1 MAYILILFLLMGSAF
16 FSGTEIAYTSLNKLK
31 MKRDSENP
39 STVQK
44 LVSFIYN
51 HYDYALSTVLVG
63 NNLVNIGATS
73 VATVLAVKLA
83 ADLGGRISDDTAS
96 TIVTFV
102 MTVLILIVGEITPK
116 MIARRCNEQIAKFAA
131 WPLIILMVLF
141 FPVVWLTSCI
151 VSLFSLLWKREEQT
165 VTITEEELENLLDT
179 AEDEGVI
186 DESETD
192 LLQSALEFTDLDAA
206 DILTPRIDVVGF
218 ELHDSMDFI
227 LKTISETQF
236 SRFPVYERTIDHV
249 VGILYVKHLLKEL
262 VDNREVQLSD
272 LLLEPVY
279 IPKTMK
285 LHDIMDE
292 FRTHQTHMVIH
303 DIMDEFRTH
312 QTHMVIV
319 ADEYGGIMGVVTMED
334 VLEQLVGEIW
344 DENDDIVNDWQEL
357 DKHRWECSGDM
368 NLTEFFDNLD
378 LDDEEIESDC
388 ATVGGWAT
396 ENIGAMPVAF
406 DAFDYLQYT
415 ILVKH
420 VDENHRIT
428 RLLILE
434 HTYRPKDED
443 T

>member
-1 MAYILILFLLMGSAF
+1 MAYLLIFFLLMGSAF
-16 FSGTEIAYTSLNKLK
+16 FSGTEIAYTSLSKLK
-31 MKRDSENP
+31 MKRDAENP
-39 STVQK
+39 STAQK
-44 LVSFIYN
+44 LVGFIYN

-73 VATVLAVKLA
+73 VATVLAVNLA
-83 ADLGGRISDDTAS
+83 VRMDGRITDETAS
-96 TIVTFV
+96 TIVTLV
-102 MTVLILIVGEITPK
+102 MTVLILIIGEITPK
-116 MIARRCNEQIAKFAA
+116 MVARRCSETIAKLAA
-131 WPLIILMVLF
+131 WPLLILMILF
-141 FPVVWLTSCI
+141 FPVVWVTTSI
-151 VSLFSLLWKREEQT
+151 VNLFSLLWKKDTQS

-186 DESETD
+186 DESETE

-206 DILTPRIDVVGF
+206 DILTPRIDVIGF
-218 ELHDSMDFI
+218 ELHDSLEYI
-227 LKTISETQF
+227 LNTIAETQF
-236 SRFPVYERTIDHV
+236 SRYPVYERTIDHV

-262 VDNREVQLSD
+262 VDNKDVQLTD

-292 FRTHQTHMVIH
+292 FRSHQS
-303 DIMDEFRTH
+303 
-312 QTHMVIV
+312 HMVIV
-319 ADEYGGIMGVVTMED
+319 ADEYGGIMGIVTMED

-344 DENDDIVNDWQEL
+344 DENDDIVNDWQQL
-357 DKHRWECSGDM
+357 TPHRWECSGDM

-378 LDDEEIESDC
+378 LDDDKLESDC
-388 ATVGGWAT
+388 ATVGGWAA

-406 DAFDYLQYT
+406 DSFDYLQYT

-420 VDENHRIT
+420 VDENHRIS

-434 HTYRPKDED
+434 HTYRPPEDDE
-443 T
+443 

>member
-1 MAYILILFLLMGSAF
+1 MAYVLIVFLLLGSAF
-16 FSGTEIAYTSLNKLK
+16 FSGTEIAYTSLSKLK
-31 MKRDSENP
+31 LKRDSEER
-39 STVQK
+39 TFLQK

-73 VATVLAVKLA
+73 VATVIAVKLA
-83 ADLGGRISDDTAS
+83 AQMGGRISDDTAS
-96 TIVTFV
+96 SIVTV
-102 MTVLILIVGEITPK
+102 IMTVLILIVGEITPK
-116 MIARRCNEQIAKFAA
+116 MIARRCSEQIARFAA
-131 WPLIILMVLF
+131 WPLLILMILF
-141 FPVVWLTSCI
+141 FPVVWLTSC
-151 VSLFSLLWKREEQT
+151 VVNLFSLLWKREEQA
-165 VTITEEELENLLDT
+165 VTITEEEFENLLDT

-186 DESETD
+186 DESETE

-218 ELHDSMDFI
+218 ELHDSMEFI
-227 LKTISETQF
+227 LNTISETQF

-262 VDNREVQLSD
+262 VDNKDVQLSD

-285 LHDIMDE
+285 LHDIMD
-292 FRTHQTHMVIH
+292 Q
-303 DIMDEFRTH
+303 FRTH

-344 DENDDIVNDWQEL
+344 DENDDIVSDWQEL
-357 DKHRWECSGDM
+357 GKHRWECSGDM
-368 NLTEFFDNLD
+368 NLSEFFDNLD
-378 LDDEEIESDC
+378 LDDEDIETDC
-388 ATVGGWAT
+388 TTVGGWAT
-396 ENIGAMPVAF
+396 ENIGAMPTAF

-434 HTYRPKDED
+434 HTYRPKDEEA
-443 T
+443 

>member
-1 MAYILILFLLMGSAF
+1 MAYLLILFLLMGSAF
-16 FSGTEIAYTSLNKLK
+16 FSGTEIAYTSLSKLK

-39 STVQK
+39 TTVQK
-44 LVSFIYN
+44 LVGFIYN

-83 ADLGGRISDDTAS
+83 VGLDGRITDETAS
-96 TIVTFV
+96 TIVTLI
-102 MTVLILIVGEITPK
+102 MTVLILIFGEITPK
-116 MIARRCNEQIAKFAA
+116 MVARRCSETIAKIAA
-131 WPLIILMVLF
+131 WPLLILMILF
-141 FPVVWLTSCI
+141 FPVVWVTTGI
-151 VSLFSLLWKREEQT
+151 VNFFSIFWKKYAQS

-186 DESETD
+186 DESETE

-206 DILTPRIDVVGF
+206 DILTPRIDVIGF
-218 ELHDSMDFI
+218 ELHDSMEFI
-227 LKTISETQF
+227 LNTITETQF
-236 SRFPVYERTIDHV
+236 SRYPVYERTIDHV
-249 VGILYVKHLLKEL
+249 VGILYVKHLLREL
-262 VDNREVQLSD
+262 VDNKDVQLTD

-292 FRTHQTHMVIH
+292 FRVHQS
-303 DIMDEFRTH
+303 
-312 QTHMVIV
+312 HMVIV

-344 DENDDIVNDWQEL
+344 DENDDIVNDWQQL
-357 DKHRWECSGDM
+357 DHHRWECSGDM
-368 NLTEFFDNLD
+368 NLAEFFDNLD
-378 LDDEEIESDC
+378 LDDEKLESDC

-406 DAFDYLQYT
+406 DSFDYLQFT

-420 VDENHRIT
+420 VDENHRIS

-434 HTYRPKDED
+434 HTYRPENDE
-443 T
+443 

>member
-1 MAYILILFLLMGSAF
+1 MAYLLILFLLMGSAF
-16 FSGTEIAYTSLNKLK
+16 FSGTEIAYTSLSKLK

-39 STVQK
+39 TTLQK
-44 LVSFIYN
+44 LVGFIYN

-83 ADLGGRISDDTAS
+83 VGLDGRITDKTAS
-96 TIVTFV
+96 AIVTLI

-116 MIARRCNEQIAKFAA
+116 MIARRCSETIARIAA
-131 WPLIILMVLF
+131 WPLLVLMILF
-141 FPVVWLTSCI
+141 FPVVWISTGI
-151 VSLFSLLWKREEQT
+151 VNLFSILWKKDTQT

-186 DESETD
+186 DESETE

-206 DILTPRIDVVGF
+206 DILTPRIDVIGF
-218 ELHDSMDFI
+218 ELHDSMEFI
-227 LKTISETQF
+227 LDTIAETQF
-236 SRFPVYERTIDHV
+236 SRYPVYERTIDHV

-262 VDNREVQLSD
+262 VDNKDVQLTD

-292 FRTHQTHMVIH
+292 FRSHQS
-303 DIMDEFRTH
+303 
-312 QTHMVIV
+312 HMVIV

-357 DKHRWECSGDM
+357 APHRWECSGDM

-378 LDDEEIESDC
+378 LDDDKLESDC

-406 DAFDYLQYT
+406 DSFDYLQFT

-420 VDENHRIT
+420 VDENHRIS

-434 HTYRPKDED
+434 HTYRPADNE
-443 T
+443 

>member
-1 MAYILILFLLMGSAF
+1 MAYLLIFFLLLGSAF
-16 FSGTEIAYTSLNKLK
+16 FSGTEIAYTSLSKLK
-31 MKRDSENP
+31 MRRDSDNP
-39 STVQK
+39 TAVQK
-44 LVSFIYN
+44 LVGFIYN

-73 VATVLAVKLA
+73 VATVLAVNLA
-83 ADLGGRISDDTAS
+83 VRMDGRITDETAS
-96 TIVTFV
+96 TIVTLV
-102 MTVLILIVGEITPK
+102 MTVLILIIGEITPK
-116 MIARRCNEQIAKFAA
+116 MVARRCSESIAKLAA
-131 WPLIILMVLF
+131 WPLLILMILF
-141 FPVVWLTSCI
+141 FPVVWITTGI
-151 VSLFSLLWKREEQT
+151 VNVFSTLWKRDEKA

-186 DESETD
+186 DENETE

-206 DILTPRIDVVGF
+206 DILTPRIDVIGF
-218 ELHDSMDFI
+218 ELHDSMEYI
-227 LKTISETQF
+227 LNTIAETQF
-236 SRFPVYERTIDHV
+236 SRYPVYERTIDHV

-262 VDNREVQLSD
+262 VDNRDVQLTD

-292 FRTHQTHMVIH
+292 FRSHQS
-303 DIMDEFRTH
+303 
-312 QTHMVIV
+312 HMVIV

-344 DENDDIVNDWQEL
+344 DENDDIINDWQQL
-357 DKHRWECSGDM
+357 TPHRWECSGDM
-368 NLTEFFDNLD
+368 NLTEFFSNLE
-378 LDDEEIESDC
+378 LDDDKLESDC

-406 DAFDYLQYT
+406 DSFDYLQYT

-420 VDENHRIT
+420 VDENHRIS

-434 HTYRPKDED
+434 HTYRISDED
-443 T
+443 E

>member
-1 MAYILILFLLMGSAF
+1 MAYLLIFFLLMGSAF
-16 FSGTEIAYTSLNKLK
+16 FSGTEIAYTSLSKLK

-39 STVQK
+39 TTIQK
-44 LVSFIYN
+44 LVGFIYN

-73 VATVLAVKLA
+73 VATVLAVNLA
-83 ADLGGRISDDTAS
+83 VRMDGRITGETAS
-96 TIVTFV
+96 AIVTV
-102 MTVLILIVGEITPK
+102 IMTGLILIVGEITPK
-116 MIARRCNEQIAKFAA
+116 MVARRCSETIARIAA
-131 WPLIILMVLF
+131 WPLLVLMILF
-141 FPVVWLTSCI
+141 FPVVWISTGI
-151 VSLFSLLWKREEQT
+151 VNLFSLLWKKDAQA

-192 LLQSALEFTDLDAA
+192 LLQSALEFTDMDAA
-206 DILTPRIDVVGF
+206 DILTPRIDVIGF

-227 LKTISETQF
+227 LSTIAETQF
-236 SRFPVYERTIDHV
+236 SRYPVYERTIDHV

-262 VDNREVQLSD
+262 VDNKDVKLAD

-292 FRTHQTHMVIH
+292 FRSHQS
-303 DIMDEFRTH
+303 
-312 QTHMVIV
+312 HMVIV

-344 DENDDIVNDWQEL
+344 DENDDIVNDWQQL

-378 LDDEEIESDC
+378 LDDGKLESDC
-388 ATVGGWAT
+388 ATVGGWAA

-406 DAFDYLQYT
+406 DSFDYLQFT

-420 VDENHRIT
+420 VDENHRIS

-434 HTYRPKDED
+434 HTYQIKKDD
-443 T
+443 

>member
-1 MAYILILFLLMGSAF
+1 MAYLLILFLLMGSAF
-16 FSGTEIAYTSLNKLK
+16 FSGTEIAYTSLSKLK
-31 MKRDSENP
+31 MKRDSEHP
-39 STVQK
+39 TTAQK
-44 LVSFIYN
+44 LVGFIYS

-73 VATVLAVKLA
+73 VATVLAVNLA
-83 ADLGGRISDDTAS
+83 IQMDGRITDETAS
-96 TIVTFV
+96 TIVPLI
-102 MTVLILIVGEITPK
+102 MTVLILIFGEITPK
-116 MIARRCNEQIAKFAA
+116 MVARRCSETIAKIAA
-131 WPLIILMVLF
+131 WPLLILMILF
-141 FPVVWLTSCI
+141 FPVVWVTTGI
-151 VSLFSLLWKREEQT
+151 VNFFSIFWKKDAQS

-186 DESETD
+186 DESETE

-206 DILTPRIDVVGF
+206 DILTPRIDVIGF
-218 ELHDSMDFI
+218 ELHDSMEFI
-227 LKTISETQF
+227 LNTITETQF
-236 SRFPVYERTIDHV
+236 SRYPVYERTIDHV

-262 VDNREVQLSD
+262 VDNKDVQLTD

-292 FRTHQTHMVIH
+292 FRVHQS
-303 DIMDEFRTH
+303 
-312 QTHMVIV
+312 HMVIV

-344 DENDDIVNDWQEL
+344 DENDDIVNDWQQL
-357 DKHRWECSGDM
+357 DHHRWECSGDM
-368 NLTEFFDNLD
+368 NLAEFFDNLD
-378 LDDEEIESDC
+378 LDDEKLESDC

-406 DAFDYLQYT
+406 DSFDYLQFT

-420 VDENHRIT
+420 VDENHRIS

-434 HTYRPKDED
+434 HTYRPENDE
-443 T
+443 

>member
-1 MAYILILFLLMGSAF
+1 MAYLLILFLLMGSAF
-16 FSGTEIAYTSLNKLK
+16 FSGTEIAYTSLSKLK

-39 STVQK
+39 TTVQK
-44 LVSFIYN
+44 LVGFIYN

-83 ADLGGRISDDTAS
+83 VGLDGRITDKTAS
-96 TIVTFV
+96 AIVTLI

-116 MIARRCNEQIAKFAA
+116 MIARRCSETIARIAA
-131 WPLIILMVLF
+131 WPLLVLMILF
-141 FPVVWLTSCI
+141 FPVVWISTGI
-151 VSLFSLLWKREEQT
+151 VNLFSILWKKDTQT

-186 DESETD
+186 DESETE

-206 DILTPRIDVVGF
+206 DILTPRIDVIGF
-218 ELHDSMDFI
+218 ELHDSMEFI
-227 LKTISETQF
+227 LDTIAETQF
-236 SRFPVYERTIDHV
+236 SRYPVYERTIDHV

-262 VDNREVQLSD
+262 VDNKDVQLTD

-292 FRTHQTHMVIH
+292 FRSHQS
-303 DIMDEFRTH
+303 
-312 QTHMVIV
+312 HMVIV

-357 DKHRWECSGDM
+357 APHRWECSGDM

-378 LDDEEIESDC
+378 LDDDKLESDC

-406 DAFDYLQYT
+406 DSFDYLQFT

-420 VDENHRIT
+420 VDENHRIS

-434 HTYRPKDED
+434 HTYHMQDNDE
-443 T
+443 

>member
-1 MAYILILFLLMGSAF
+1 MSFTLIFFLLMGSAF
-16 FSGTEIAYTSLNKLK
+16 FSGTEIAYTSLSKLK
-31 MKRDSENP
+31 MKRDAENP

-44 LVSFIYN
+44 LVGFIYN
-51 HYDYALSTVLVG
+51 HYDFALSTVLVG

-73 VATVLAVKLA
+73 VATVVAVNLAVRL
-83 ADLGGRISDDTAS
+83 DGRISDETAS
-96 TIVTFV
+96 TIVTLI
-102 MTVLILIVGEITPK
+102 MTVLILIIGEITPK
-116 MIARRCNEQIAKFAA
+116 MVARRCSEAIARIAA
-131 WPLIILMVLF
+131 WPLLVLMILF
-141 FPVVWLTSCI
+141 FPVVWVSTSI
-151 VSLFSLLWKREEQT
+151 VNLFSHLWKKDEQS
-165 VTITEEELENLLDT
+165 VTITEEELENILDT

-186 DESETD
+186 DESETE

-206 DILTPRIDVVGF
+206 DILTPRIDVIGF
-218 ELHDSMDFI
+218 ELHDSMDYI
-227 LKTISETQF
+227 LSTIAETQF
-236 SRFPVYERTIDHV
+236 SRYPVYERTIDHV

-262 VDNREVQLSD
+262 VDNKDVQLTD

-285 LHDIMDE
+285 LHEIMDE
-292 FRTHQTHMVIH
+292 FRSHQSHI
-303 DIMDEFRTH
+303 
-312 QTHMVIV
+312 VIV

-357 DKHRWECSGDM
+357 DEHRWECSGDM

-378 LDDEEIESDC
+378 LDDDKLESDC

-396 ENIGAMPVAF
+396 ENIGSMPAAF
-406 DAFDYLQYT
+406 DSFDYLQYT

-420 VDENHRIT
+420 VDENHRIS

-434 HTYRPKDED
+434 HTYQIKDDE
-443 T
+443 